1 MHRIASLS
9 FDLSF
14 VSLVFQ
20 IGWNGLLE
28 AMAFLMSSV
37 DPLHRMT
44 ASASEAES
52 STSSLATTTT
62 STTVFPPSGMRGVP
76 QPQVSTKEL
85 IIIIFMFC
93 FWAYSLFL
101 TYRSSSLWKTVT
113 LLPGPGTGCS
123 TRMGTRGPV
132 CGASSWTWWGRR
144 ERCKRI
150 WRDKARWKTSFQNQ
164 RSAFQDRE
172 ESEPLKEWEVEET
185 SDRYET
191 NNGNSYLPKKPIYT
205 EVWFQYKKI
214 LVNMGLI
221 ITWTSHLTSS
231 TEEGGR

>member
-1 MHRIASLS
+1 
-9 FDLSF
+9 
-14 VSLVFQ
+14 
-20 IGWNGLLE
+20 
-28 AMAFLMSSV
+28 MSSI
-37 DPLHRMT
+37 DYPHYGMT
-44 ASASEAES
+44 PPNSERNS
-52 STSSLATTTT
+52 STSLLATT
-62 STTVFPPSGMRGVP
+62 STTTLTSVFPPSGMRGVP
-76 QPQVSTKEL
+76 QPPVSTKEL
-85 IIIIFMFC
+85 LIIIFMFC

-205 EVWFQYKKI
+205 EVWFQYKKDLSKHGSDHNVNFTFDVIHRRGWKVEIERGGGAPQI
-214 LVNMGLI
+214 L
-221 ITWTSHLTSS
+221 LTYQQFLQ
-231 TEEGGR
+231 TNLQQ